1 VEEPFLEEI
10 EALMKMKVT
19 RKRIPKEVEI
29 SSFFGEDE
37 RPQIKMKNY
46 LPPSKKKDG
55 AGAKQEKKAKNSKI
69 NLGGPRKRNP
79 NKTKP
84 RNRAVQRNRARK

>member
-1 VEEPFLEEI
+1 
-10 EALMKMKVT
+10 
-19 RKRIPKEVEI
+19 
-29 SSFFGEDE
+29 
-37 RPQIKMKNY
+37 MKNY